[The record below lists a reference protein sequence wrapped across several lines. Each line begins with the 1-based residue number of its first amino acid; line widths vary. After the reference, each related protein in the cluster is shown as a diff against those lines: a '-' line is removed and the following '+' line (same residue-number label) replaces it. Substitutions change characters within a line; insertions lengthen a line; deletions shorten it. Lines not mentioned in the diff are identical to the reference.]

1 MAFEAFRGSHT
12 GQNIAETIER
22 CLQKYRLREKVHY
35 IITDNASNMCKAF
48 LVLEELATDVN
59 MDSVVLDAE
68 DLWDDLEATDLDDVS
83 LTYQCTVSLHWK
95 FENLKCVALI
105 ECTGY

>member
-1 MAFEAFRGSHT
+1 VAFEAFRDSHT
-12 GQNIAETIER
+12 GQNIAKTIER

-35 IITDNASNMCKAF
+35 IITDNASNMRKAF

-68 DLWDDLEATDLDDVS
+68 ISEMTWRL
-83 LTYQCTVSLHWK
+83 Q
-95 FENLKCVALI
+95 I
-105 ECTGY
+105 

>member
-35 IITDNASNMCKAF
+35 IITDNASNMRKAF
-48 LVLEELATDVN
+48 SVLEELATDVN
-59 MDSVVLDAE
+59 MEYAVLDAE

-83 LTYQCTVSLHWK
+83 LTFQCTVSLHWK
-95 FENLKCVALI
+95 F
-105 ECTGY
+105 